1 MLKRQSLLLIRA
13 SKKHLEKRIVV
24 HPNPLKLQGSETEGE
39 GSTQVLTKPDQKLAK
54 PPFYKVLILNDDYT
68 PMDFVVH
75 VLKKF
80 FSKSDGEAS
89 KIMYQVHNEGAGL
102 AGVYS
107 YEIAETKVML
117 TNQYA
122 QKNDHPLKC
131 TLEKESDS

>member
-1 MLKRQSLLLIRA
+1 MGNSAPKSQDSQ
-13 SKKHLEKRIVV
+13 E
-24 HPNPLKLQGSETEGE
+24 QGE
-39 GSTQVLTKPDQKLAK
+39 GATQVLTRPDQKLAK
-54 PPFYKVLILNDDYT
+54 PSFYKVLILNDDYT

-80 FSKSDGEAS
+80 FSKGDAEAA
-89 KIMYQVHNEGAGL
+89 KIMYQVHNDGAGI

-107 YEIAETKVML
+107 FEIAETKMMQ

-131 TLEKESDS
+131 SMEQESGED